1 MQLVQYLSDK
11 PDLRRIVTE
20 GLLMLASRGSQADG
34 APPGSHRAMV
44 NYLWSDATPPATVWA
59 DLSARL
65 QDADGDPVALWR
77 AVVDW
82 GRTDSN
88 AFSVVAE
95 ALGPACMY
103 AHCVTLEDF
112 TDWLL
117 ACRPGLHSSSEA
129 VAWVS
134 SLVDTDDVTLQ
145 RDELHAIPLRQ
156 YTMWATLNPDD
167 HSGDPLAFLP
177 ASAHLLCAC
186 LGLRQGYTGKVL
198 LIFRYTLPQG
208 LRPHYPTAASLAAG
222 TPWSEYW
229 QPATPGEAY
238 GHTKPWPEYK

>member
-34 APPGSHRAMV
+34 APPGPHRAMV

-134 SLVDTDDVTLQ
+134 SLVDTDDERLQ
-145 RDELHAIPLRQ
+145 REELHA
-156 YTMWATLNPDD
+156 DD
-167 HSGDPLAFLP
+167 HSADPLEFLP
-177 ASAHLLCAC
+177 ASEHLLCAC
-186 LGLRQGYTGKVL
+186 LGLGRGYLGMVISK
-198 LIFRYTLPQG
+198 F
-208 LRPHYPTAASLAAG
+208 SD
-222 TPWSEYW
+222 TPSDVED
-229 QPATPGEAY
+229 GR
-238 GHTKPWPEYK
+238 